1 MQDHL
6 FVFSEY
12 IQNELRFK
20 ARRSFSLLKLWTN
33 ENNQP
38 NEFFLLDVLSI
49 FSNIGEQYQSIKMS
63 IENTIYYV

>member
-20 ARRSFSLLKLWTN
+20 SRRSFSLLKLCVGKKN
-33 ENNQP
+33 
-38 NEFFLLDVLSI
+38 
-49 FSNIGEQYQSIKMS
+49 
-63 IENTIYYV
+63 